1 MVPGVALSPT
11 HHADEP
17 EIRNNS
23 PRLLSLQNWRTEFK
37 RLCLLLALAALVGY
51 AVGHVSGVMLICLC
65 LYYLYNLYQLRRFN
79 LWLNR
84 DSSQADSEPPE
95 SFGLWGDIFDG
106 IYRLQKQERRANSYL
121 ANIID
126 KAQESSAA
134 LEMAVVMINKQG
146 NLDWWNL
153 AAEEL
158 LGFQYPKDRNQSIT
172 NLVRDP
178 RFSDYFHHENYDET
192 LKMDAPGDSDK
203 ILEFQIALFGEN
215 ERLMIVRDIT
225 QLHRLESMRKDFVG
239 NVSHELGTPI
249 TVIKGYLEAI
259 LDNLDAMDS
268 KWHKPMQQMRQQSL
282 RMENIVRDLLMLSS
296 LETKAQTRTQDEI
309 HLRTLF
315 SEIENDTQQMFKDKG
330 HSFEIGCDP
339 TLAFRGKRGELYS
352 AISNLVVNAA
362 KYTPANG
369 HIKLSAAVGTDALE
383 IVVEDDGVGIEHH
396 HIPRLTE
403 RFYRI
408 DGSRSSDT
416 GGTGLGLA
424 IVKHILARHEG
435 ALEVESEYGEGS
447 RFICALPL
455 DRLGATDDAK
465 SEAPSLGEEN
475 TAKTS

>member
-1 MVPGVALSPT
+1 MLFPVIEQ
-11 HHADEP
+11 ADDLACL
-17 EIRNNS
+17 RY
-23 PRLLSLQNWRTEFK
+23 LKLQNWRSELK
-37 RLCLLLALAALVGY
+37 RLCLLLSLAALIGYGVGQ
-51 AVGHVSGVMLICLC
+51 VSWVMLISLC
-65 LYYLYNLYQLRRFN
+65 IYYLYNLYQLRRFN

-84 DSSQADSEPPE
+84 DSSESDSEPPE

-106 IYRLQKQERRANSYL
+106 IYRLQKQERRASSYL

-146 NLDWWNL
+146 NLDWWNF
-153 AAEEL
+153 AAENL
-158 LGFQYPKDRNQSIT
+158 LGLQYPKDRNQSIT
-172 NLVRDP
+172 NLIRNP
-178 RFSDYFHHENYDET
+178 RFSEYFHGESFDET
-192 LKMDAPGDSDK
+192 LKMEAPGDSSRTLD
-203 ILEFQIALFGEN
+203 FQIALFGEN

-259 LDNLDAMDS
+259 LDNLDGLDE
-268 KWHKPMQQMRQQSL
+268 KWHKPMHQMRQQSM

-296 LETKAQTRTQDEI
+296 LETKGLTKTHDVIE
-309 HLRTLF
+309 LPSLF
-315 SEIENDTQQMFKDKG
+315 SEIENDTQQMFKDKA
-330 HSFEIGCDP
+330 HTFELICPP
-339 TLAFRGKRGELYS
+339 TLAIVGKRSELYS

-362 KYTPANG
+362 KYTPSGG
-369 HIKLSAAVGTDALE
+369 HIKLSARVETDCLDIAVQDNG
-383 IVVEDDGVGIEHH
+383 IGIESH

-424 IVKHILARHEG
+424 IVKHILARHE
-435 ALEVESEYGEGS
+435 AELEIQSTYGKGSAFICRLPLSRVAASADESDSTTHCSDQESE
-447 RFICALPL
+447 
-455 DRLGATDDAK
+455 TV
-465 SEAPSLGEEN
+465 
-475 TAKTS
+475 

>member
-1 MVPGVALSPT
+1 M
-11 HHADEP
+11 
-17 EIRNNS
+17 
-23 PRLLSLQNWRTEFK
+23 QNWRTELN
-37 RLCLLLALAALVGY
+37 RLCLLLSLAAVIGY
-51 AVGHVSGVMLICLC
+51 AVGHVSWVLLISLC
-65 LYYLYNLYQLRRFN
+65 VYYLYNLYQLRRFN

-84 DSSQADSEPPE
+84 DSSESDSQPPE

-106 IYRLQKQERRANSYL
+106 IYRLQKQERRASSYL
-121 ANIID
+121 ANIVD

-146 NLDWWNL
+146 NLDWWNF
-153 AAEEL
+153 AAERL
-158 LGFQYPKDRNQSIT
+158 LGLQHPKDRNQSIT
-172 NLVRDP
+172 NLIRNP
-178 RFSDYFHHENYDET
+178 SFAEYFHSENYDET
-192 LKMDAPGDSDK
+192 LKMEAPGESNK

-259 LDNLDAMDS
+259 LDNLDGLDE
-268 KWHKPMQQMRQQSL
+268 KWHKPMHQMQQHSL

-296 LETKAQTRTQDEI
+296 LETKGLTKTQDVI
-309 HLRTLF
+309 DLKSLF
-315 SEIENDTQQMFKDKG
+315 SEIQSDTQQMFKDKM
-330 HSFEIGCDP
+330 HTFELVCPISLC
-339 TLAFRGKRGELYS
+339 LVGKRSELYS

-362 KYTPANG
+362 KYTPASG
-369 HIKLSAAVGTDALE
+369 HIKLSADKGTNFFNIAVVDN
-383 IVVEDDGVGIEHH
+383 GVGIENH

-424 IVKHILARHEG
+424 IVKHILARHE
-435 ALEVESEYGEGS
+435 AELEIKSSYGEGS
-447 RFICALPL
+447 SFICRLPL
-455 DRLGATDDAK
+455 SRAASNVIDDKQSQTSTDNETQQVYSD
-465 SEAPSLGEEN
+465 SDI
-475 TAKTS
+475 

>member
-1 MVPGVALSPT
+1 M
-11 HHADEP
+11 
-17 EIRNNS
+17 
-23 PRLLSLQNWRTEFK
+23 QNWRSELK
-37 RLCLLLALAALVGY
+37 RLCLLLALAAVIGY
-51 AVGHVSGVMLICLC
+51 AAGHVSWVMLISLG

-84 DSSQADSEPPE
+84 ASSEADSDPPE

-106 IYRLQKQERRANSYL
+106 IYRLQKQERRASSYL

-153 AAEEL
+153 AAEKL
-158 LGFQYPKDRNQSIT
+158 LGLQFPRDRHQSIT

-178 RFSDYFHHENYDET
+178 RFSNYFHNEQYDET
-192 LKMDAPGDSDK
+192 LRMDAPGDKNK

-215 ERLMIVRDIT
+215 ERLMIVRDVT

-259 LDNLDAMDS
+259 LDNLDGMDA
-268 KWHKPMQQMRQQSL
+268 KWHKPMQQMHQQSQ

-296 LETKAQTRTQDEI
+296 LETKGLTKTQDVI
-309 HLRTLF
+309 DLRELF
-315 SEIENDTQQMFKDKG
+315 AEIESETQQMFKDRG
-330 HSFEIGCDP
+330 HSFEIECDP
-339 TLAFRGKRGELYS
+339 AYTVTGKRSELHS

-362 KYTPANG
+362 KYTAAGG
-369 HIKLSAAVGTDALE
+369 HIRLSAGRGAKSLE
-383 IVVEDDGVGIEHH
+383 IVVQDNGIGIENH

-408 DGSRSSDT
+408 DGSRSTVT

-435 ALEVESEYGEGS
+435 MLEVESDYGKGS
-447 RFICALPL
+447 RFICILPIE
-455 DRLGATDDAK
+455 RLGSKNTTARMEES
-465 SEAPSLGEEN
+465 SE
-475 TAKTS
+475 TAAAE

>member
-1 MVPGVALSPT
+1 M
-11 HHADEP
+11 
-17 EIRNNS
+17 
-23 PRLLSLQNWRTEFK
+23 QNWRSELN
-37 RLCLLLALAALVGY
+37 RLCLLLSLAAVAGY
-51 AVGHVSGVMLICLC
+51 AVGHVSWVMLISLC
-65 LYYLYNLYQLRRFN
+65 VYYLYNLYQLRRFN

-84 DSSQADSEPPE
+84 DSSESDSEPPE

-134 LEMAVVMINKQG
+134 LEMAVVMINRQG
-146 NLDWWNL
+146 NLDWWNF
-153 AAEEL
+153 AAEKL
-158 LGFQYPKDRNQSIT
+158 LGLQFPKDRNQSIT
-172 NLVRDP
+172 NLIRNP
-178 RFSDYFHHENYDET
+178 SFSEYFHSENYDET
-192 LKMDAPGDSDK
+192 LKMEAPGESSK

-249 TVIKGYLEAI
+249 TVIKGYLETI
-259 LDNLDAMDS
+259 LDNLDLLS
-268 KWHKPMQQMRQQSL
+268 EKWHKPMRQMQQQSM

-296 LETKAQTRTQDEI
+296 LETKGLTKTQDVIE
-309 HLRTLF
+309 LKSLF
-315 SEIENDTQQMFKDKG
+315 SEIESDTQQMFKDKA
-330 HSFEIGCDP
+330 HTFELVCP
-339 TLAFRGKRGELYS
+339 PSLCLVGKRSELYS

-362 KYTPANG
+362 KYTKLDG
-369 HIKLSAAVGTDALE
+369 HIKLSANKGTESLDIAVADNG
-383 IVVEDDGVGIEHH
+383 IGIENH

-424 IVKHILARHEG
+424 IVKHILARHE
-435 ALEVESEYGEGS
+435 AELEIKSRYGEGS
-447 RFICALPL
+447 TFICKLPL
-455 DRLGATDDAK
+455 SRVSSNAANDKPTERAKVTK
-465 SEAPSLGEEN
+465 SERI
-475 TAKTS
+475 

>member
-1 MVPGVALSPT
+1 
-11 HHADEP
+11 
-17 EIRNNS
+17 
-23 PRLLSLQNWRTEFK
+23 LQNWRSEFN
-37 RLCLLLALAALVGY
+37 RLCLLLALAAVIGY
-51 AVGHVSGVMLICLC
+51 AVGHVSWVMLVSLC

-79 LWLNR
+79 NWLNR
-84 DSSQADSEPPE
+84 DSSQTDSEPPE

-106 IYRLQKQERRANSYL
+106 IYRMQKQERRANTYL

-146 NLDWWNL
+146 NLDWWNF

-158 LGFQYPKDRNQSIT
+158 LGLQYPKDRNQSIT
-172 NLVRDP
+172 NLIRNP
-178 RFSDYFHHENYDET
+178 SFSEYFHNENYDET
-192 LKMDAPGDSDK
+192 LKMEAPGESDK

-225 QLHRLESMRKDFVG
+225 QLHRLESMRRDFVG

-259 LDNLDAMDS
+259 LDNIDDLEG
-268 KWHKPMQQMRQQSL
+268 KWHKPMQQMRQQSM

-296 LETKAQTRTQDEI
+296 LETKGLTKTQNEFD
-309 HLRTLF
+309 LKSLF
-315 SEIENDTQQMFKDKG
+315 SEIESDTQQMFRDKA
-330 HSFEIGCDP
+330 HTFELSCP
-339 TLAFRGKRGELYS
+339 SSLAIIGKRSELYS

-362 KYTPANG
+362 KYTPAG
-369 HIKLSAAVGTDALE
+369 GQIKLSAVIGSDSLD
-383 IVVEDDGVGIEHH
+383 ISVEDNGIGIESH

-408 DGSRSSDT
+408 DGSRSSET

-424 IVKHILARHEG
+424 IVKHILARHE
-435 ALEVESEYGEGS
+435 AELDIESTYGEGS
-447 RFICALPL
+447 RFIFKLPL
-455 DRLGATDDAK
+455 NRVTSISTKGQAHKETQAK
-465 SEAPSLGEEN
+465 
-475 TAKTS
+475 KTERA

>member
-1 MVPGVALSPT
+1 M
-11 HHADEP
+11 
-17 EIRNNS
+17 
-23 PRLLSLQNWRTEFK
+23 QNWRSELN
-37 RLCLLLALAALVGY
+37 RLSLLLTLAAIIGY
-51 AVGHVSGVMLICLC
+51 AVGQTSWVMLIVLC
-65 LYYLYNLYQLRRFN
+65 FYYVYNLYQLRRFN
-79 LWLNR
+79 QWLNR
-84 DSSQADSEPPE
+84 GSSESDSEPPE

-106 IYRLQKQERRANSYL
+106 IYRLQKQERRASTYL

-134 LEMAVVMINKQG
+134 LEMAIVMINKQG

-158 LGFQYPKDRNQSIT
+158 LGFQYPRDRHQSIT
-172 NLVRDP
+172 NLLRDP
-178 RFSDYFHHENYDET
+178 RFSDYFHTESYDET
-192 LKMDAPGDSDK
+192 LKMEAPGESSK

-249 TVIKGYLEAI
+249 TVIKGYLETI
-259 LDNLDAMDS
+259 LDNLDAMDQ

-296 LETKAQTRTQDEI
+296 LETKGQPRTQDVMD
-309 HLRTLF
+309 LKSLF
-315 SEIENDTQQMFKDKG
+315 SEIESDTQQMFKDKN
-330 HSFEIGCDP
+330 HSFKTICDP
-339 TLAFRGKRGELYS
+339 NITVKGKRSELYS

-362 KYTPANG
+362 KYTASGG
-369 HIKLSAAVGTDALE
+369 HIQLSAELKDDSFEVAVQ
-383 IVVEDDGVGIEHH
+383 DDGIGIEKH

-435 ALEVESEYGEGS
+435 ELLVQSNYGKGS
-447 RFICALPL
+447 RFICKLPL
-455 DRLGATDDAK
+455 ECVGSKISTTKTADAV
-465 SEAPSLGEEN
+465 SV
-475 TAKTS
+475 

>member
-1 MVPGVALSPT
+1 M
-11 HHADEP
+11 
-17 EIRNNS
+17 I
-23 PRLLSLQNWRTEFK
+23 
-37 RLCLLLALAALVGY
+37 GY
-51 AVGHVSGVMLICLC
+51 AVGLVSWVMLATLC
-65 LYYLYNLYQLRRFN
+65 TYYLYNLYQLRRFN

-84 DSSQADSEPPE
+84 ASSEADSEPPE

-158 LGFQYPKDRNQSIT
+158 LGLQYPKDRHQSIT
-172 NLVRDP
+172 NLIRDP
-178 RFSDYFHHENYDET
+178 RFSDYFHHESYDET
-192 LKMDAPGDSDK
+192 LKMEAPGESNK
-203 ILEFQIALFGEN
+203 VLEFQIALFGEN
-215 ERLMIVRDIT
+215 ERLMIARDIT

-259 LDNLDAMDS
+259 IDNIDNLDT
-268 KWHKPMQQMRQQSL
+268 KWHKPIQQMRQQSL
-282 RMENIVRDLLMLSS
+282 RMENIVRDLLMLAS
-296 LETKAQTRTQDEI
+296 LETKALTKTQEVID
-309 HLRTLF
+309 LPKLF
-315 SEIENDTQQMFKDKG
+315 REIESDTQQMFKDKS
-330 HSFEIGCDP
+330 HRFEISCEPGL
-339 TLAFRGKRGELYS
+339 TLVGKRGELYS

-362 KYTPANG
+362 KYTAAGG
-369 HIKLSAAVGTDALE
+369 HIQLSAQRNAKSFEIAVQDNG
-383 IVVEDDGVGIEHH
+383 IGIESH

-408 DGSRSSDT
+408 DGSRSTDT

-435 ALEVESEYGEGS
+435 SLRVESRYGKGS
-447 RFICALPL
+447 RFICELPL
-455 DRLGATDDAK
+455 QRLGSKRDKTEPQDAVQR
-465 SEAPSLGEEN
+465 SV
-475 TAKTS
+475 AKKTQSA

>member
-1 MVPGVALSPT
+1 M
-11 HHADEP
+11 
-17 EIRNNS
+17 
-23 PRLLSLQNWRTEFK
+23 QNWRSELN
-37 RLCLLLALAALVGY
+37 RLCLLLAVAAITGY
-51 AVGHVSGVMLICLC
+51 AVGHVSWVMLISLC
-65 LYYLYNLYQLRRFN
+65 VYYLYNLYQLRRFN

-84 DSSQADSEPPE
+84 DSSESDSEPPV

-121 ANIID
+121 ASIID

-134 LEMAVVMINKQG
+134 LEMAFVMINKQG
-146 NLDWWNL
+146 NLDWWNF
-153 AAEEL
+153 AAEKL
-158 LGFQYPKDRNQSIT
+158 LGLQHPKDRNQSIT
-172 NLVRDP
+172 NLIRNP
-178 RFSDYFHHENYDET
+178 SFSEYFHSENYDET
-192 LKMDAPGDSDK
+192 LKMEAPGESSK

-259 LDNLDAMDS
+259 LDNLDALDE
-268 KWHKPMQQMRQQSL
+268 KWHKPMQQMQQQSM

-296 LETKAQTRTQDEI
+296 LETKGLTKTQDVI
-309 HLRTLF
+309 DLNGLF
-315 SEIENDTQQMFKDKG
+315 SEIESDTQQMFKDKA
-330 HSFEIGCDP
+330 HTFELVCP
-339 TLAFRGKRGELYS
+339 TALSVVGKRSEMYS

-362 KYTPANG
+362 KYTAAGG
-369 HIKLSAAVGTDALE
+369 HIKLSANKGANSLDITVQDNG
-383 IVVEDDGVGIEHH
+383 IGIESH

-424 IVKHILARHEG
+424 IVKHILARHE
-435 ALEVESEYGEGS
+435 AELETKSIYGQGS
-447 RFICALPL
+447 CFICRLPL
-455 DRLGATDDAK
+455 SRVATSPTGQAR
-465 SEAPSLGEEN
+465 SEKETEQI
-475 TAKTS
+475 

>member
-1 MVPGVALSPT
+1 M
-11 HHADEP
+11 
-17 EIRNNS
+17 
-23 PRLLSLQNWRTEFK
+23 QNWRSELR
-37 RLCLLLALAALVGY
+37 RLCLLLSLAAAIGL
-51 AVGHVSGVMLICLC
+51 AVGHVSWVMLISLC

-84 DSSQADSEPPE
+84 ESAESDSEPPE

-106 IYRLQKQERRANSYL
+106 VYRMQKQERRASSYL

-146 NLDWWNL
+146 NLDWWNF
-153 AAEEL
+153 AAENL
-158 LGFQYPKDRNQSIT
+158 LGLQYPKDRNQSIT
-172 NLVRDP
+172 NLVRNP
-178 RFSDYFHHENYDET
+178 RFSDYFHNENYDET
-192 LKMDAPGDSDK
+192 LKMEAPGESNRV
-203 ILEFQIALFGEN
+203 LEFQIALFGEN

-259 LDNLDAMDS
+259 LDNLDGLDK

-296 LETKAQTRTQDEI
+296 LETKGLTKTQDVIE
-309 HLRTLF
+309 LKNLF
-315 SEIENDTQQMFKDKG
+315 SEIESDTKQMFKDKA
-330 HSFEIGCDP
+330 HAFELSCDP
-339 TLAFRGKRGELYS
+339 TLAIVGKRSELYS

-362 KYTPANG
+362 KYTAAGG
-369 HIKLSAAVGTDALE
+369 HIKLSAELGVDSLDIAVQDNG
-383 IVVEDDGVGIEHH
+383 IGIENH

-424 IVKHILARHEG
+424 IVKHILARHDAE
-435 ALEVESEYGEGS
+435 LEIESSYGEGS
-447 RFICALPL
+447 CFICRLPL
-455 DRLGATDDAK
+455 SRVATSSTADPAT
-465 SEAPSLGEEN
+465 SETAEN
-475 TAKTS
+475 KQELA

>member
-1 MVPGVALSPT
+1 M
-11 HHADEP
+11 
-17 EIRNNS
+17 
-23 PRLLSLQNWRTEFK
+23 QNWRSELK
-37 RLCLLLALAALVGY
+37 RLCLLLAGAAIIGYLA
-51 AVGHVSGVMLICLC
+51 GHISWVMLISLC
-65 LYYLYNLYQLRRFN
+65 AYYFYNLYQLRRFN

-84 DSSQADSEPPE
+84 SSSESDSEPPE

-134 LEMAVVMINKQG
+134 LEMAVVLINKQG

-158 LGFQYPKDRNQSIT
+158 LGFQYPKDRYQSIT

-178 RFSDYFHHENYDET
+178 RFSDYFHNEIYEET
-192 LKMDAPGDSDK
+192 LKMDAPGK
-203 ILEFQIALFGEN
+203 NNKVLEFQIALFGEN

-259 LDNLDAMDS
+259 LDNLDAMDP

-296 LETKAQTRTQDEI
+296 LETKGLTKTQEI
-309 HLRTLF
+309 IGLQELF
-315 SEIENDTQQMFKDKG
+315 SEIESDTQQMFKDKN
-330 HSFEIGCDP
+330 HVFEIDCDP
-339 TLAFRGKRGELYS
+339 TFTITGKRSELYS

-362 KYTPANG
+362 KYTAAGG
-369 HIKLSAAVGTDALE
+369 HIQLSAARKDLSLE
-383 IVVEDDGVGIEHH
+383 IAVQDNGIGIEKQ

-408 DGSRSSDT
+408 DGSRSTDT

-435 ALEVESEYGEGS
+435 VLEVESEYGKGS
-447 RFICALPL
+447 RFTCILPIE
-455 DRLGATDDAK
+455 RLGLKYAAQK
-465 SEAPSLGEEN
+465 N
-475 TAKTS
+475 TQERNDSTPERV

>member
-1 MVPGVALSPT
+1 M
-11 HHADEP
+11 
-17 EIRNNS
+17 
-23 PRLLSLQNWRTEFK
+23 QNWRSELN
-37 RLCLLLALAALVGY
+37 RLCLLLSLAAVIGY
-51 AVGHVSGVMLICLC
+51 ALGHVSWVMLISLC
-65 LYYLYNLYQLRRFN
+65 GYYLYNLYQLRRFD

-84 DSSQADSEPPE
+84 DSSGSDSEPPE

-106 IYRLQKQERRANSYL
+106 IYRLQKRERRASSYL

-146 NLDWWNL
+146 NLDWWNF
-153 AAEEL
+153 AAEKL
-158 LGFQYPKDRNQSIT
+158 LGLQHPKDRNQSIT
-172 NLVRDP
+172 NLIRNP
-178 RFSDYFHHENYDET
+178 SFAEYFHSEHYDET
-192 LKMDAPGDSDK
+192 LKMEAPGESNK

-259 LDNLDAMDS
+259 LDNLDGLDE
-268 KWHKPMQQMRQQSL
+268 KWHKPMLQMRQQSM
-282 RMENIVRDLLMLSS
+282 RMENLVRDLLMLSS
-296 LETKAQTRTQDEI
+296 LETKGLTKTQDAIE
-309 HLRTLF
+309 LKSLF
-315 SEIENDTQQMFKDKG
+315 SEIESDTQQMFKDKT
-330 HSFEIGCDP
+330 HTFELVCPPSLTIV
-339 TLAFRGKRGELYS
+339 GKRSELYS

-362 KYTPANG
+362 KYTPTGG
-369 HIKLSAAVGTDALE
+369 HIKLSADEGTDSLN
-383 IVVEDDGVGIEHH
+383 IVVEDNGIGIENH

-424 IVKHILARHEG
+424 IVKHILARHE
-435 ALEVESEYGEGS
+435 AELEIKSNYGEGS
-447 RFICALPL
+447 SFICRLPL
-455 DRLGATDDAK
+455 NRVV
-465 SEAPSLGEEN
+465 PN
-475 TAKTS
+475 TAENKRTQNSINTETEKV